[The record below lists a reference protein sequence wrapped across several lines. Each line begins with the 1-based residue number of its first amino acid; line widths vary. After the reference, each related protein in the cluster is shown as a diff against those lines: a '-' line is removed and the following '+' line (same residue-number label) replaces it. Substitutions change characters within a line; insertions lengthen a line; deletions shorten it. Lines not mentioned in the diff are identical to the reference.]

1 MLISKTT
8 FRPGINMIDTAV
20 AHPPNRVLED
30 VFVTEGVPEETF
42 IDPPNLAEILVDVR
56 HPTKPVVIEGPSGTG
71 KTTTVKKIL
80 ERIGKPEWMYL
91 SARSP
96 EDVAVV
102 GLLVEDTSSG
112 VFIIDDFHRLPVR
125 YQAHLANIAK
135 LAADEGNAEKFPKMV
150 LIGINEVG
158 SKLIDMAPDIAK
170 RCGIHRIKPGE
181 IETTRSL
188 IRKGCGPLNVE
199 FENVDDFYR
208 ESAGDYWL
216 VQMLCKTAC
225 MAAGVTET
233 QPNVVRIKA
242 DFLQIRE
249 RIVDHLSHAYTEA
262 VKDFCRGRRFR
273 PSNDPY
279 YRILRFIAT
288 QCDSSSVDLVELAN
302 AYPEIAG
309 SINNIKGHRLSI
321 VSEKPKVKMYFFY
334 NRDSHRFS
342 VEDPAMFYFIRHLDW
357 DKIRSDCGFR
367 EAVVPKEFDFAISF
381 AGENRQLARFIA
393 SKLKELDVSVF
404 YDEDYEAAFLGKKL
418 SEKFEHVFGTGARYV
433 VCLLDKHHRDKIWPT
448 FERDVFVKRV
458 EEQAVIPVYLD
469 DTVFVGIPR
478 ELYGIEFKVDLADE
492 EKWAPLAVDAI
503 VLKLIDVLG

>member
-1 MLISKTT
+1 MKMSE
-8 FRPGINMIDTAV
+8 TAM
-20 AHPPNRVLED
+20 PQIPKRVLED

-42 IDPPNLAEILVDVR
+42 IDPPNLADILVDIR

-71 KTTTVKKIL
+71 KTTSVKKIL
-80 ERIGKPEWMYL
+80 ERIGKPDWLYL
-91 SARSP
+91 SARSV
-96 EDVAVV
+96 EDAAVI
-102 GLLVEDTSSG
+102 GLLVEDTSPG
-112 VFIIDDFHRLPVR
+112 VFIIDDFHRLPIR
-125 YQAHLANIAK
+125 YQHYLANTAK
-135 LAADEGNAEKFPKMV
+135 LAADEGDAEKFPKLV

-158 SKLIDMAPDIAK
+158 AKLIEMAPDIAK
-170 RCGIHRIKPGE
+170 RCGIHRIKPGD
-181 IETTRSL
+181 IQTTRAL
-188 IRKGCGPLNVE
+188 ISKGCGPLNVT
-199 FENVDDFYR
+199 FENADDFHQ

-225 MAAGVTET
+225 MAANVTET
-233 QPNVVRIKA
+233 QSEEISIRANFP
-242 DFLQIRE
+242 QIRG
-249 RIVDHLSHAYTEA
+249 RIVDHLSHAYTDA

-288 QCDSSSVDLVELAN
+288 QGNSSSVDLVELAN

-321 VSEKPKVKMYFFY
+321 VSEKQKVKMYFFY

-367 EAVVPKEFDFAISF
+367 ESAVVKEFDFAISF
-381 AGENRQLARFIA
+381 AGENRALARFIA

-404 YDEDYEAAFLGKKL
+404 YDEDYESSFLGKKL
-418 SEKFEHVFGTGARYV
+418 SDKFEHIFGIGSRYV
-433 VCLLDKHHRDKIWPT
+433 VCLLDKNHRDKIWPT
-448 FERDVFVKRV
+448 FERDVFVRRV
-458 EEQAVIPVYLD
+458 GEHAVIPIYLD
-469 DTVFVGIPR
+469 DTKFVGIPT
-478 ELYGIEFKVDLADE
+478 ELYGIEFKVDLANE
-492 EKWAPLAVDAI
+492 ETWAKTAVDAI